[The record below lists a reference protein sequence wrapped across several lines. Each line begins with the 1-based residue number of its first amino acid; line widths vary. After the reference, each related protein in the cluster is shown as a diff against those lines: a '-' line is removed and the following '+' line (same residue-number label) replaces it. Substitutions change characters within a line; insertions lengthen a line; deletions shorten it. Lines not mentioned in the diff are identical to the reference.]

1 MNENYENKNLCP
13 SPNLKCPNHGNCE
26 NCTSRHLRIGSLN
39 YCAFYSILTELIE
52 SIKASP
58 DSESAKV
65 IRHRVKRQ
73 TNAYLSHMKNNGIS
87 EENLTNLRIQKAKIS
102 EH

>member
-1 MNENYENKNLCP
+1 MKIESKNVCP
-13 SPNLKCPNHGNCE
+13 CPNLKCPIHGNCE

-39 YCAFYSILTELIE
+39 YCAFYSILPELLEAIKVSPE
-52 SIKASP
+52 SK
-58 DSESAKV
+58 SAKV

-73 TNAYLSHMKNNGIS
+73 TNTYLSHMKQHFIS
-87 EENLTNLRIQKAKIS
+87 EANLSQLRMEKIKVS